1 MSENAYSGALSS
13 AQAEAWSK
21 YLQDAP
27 PSAFPRRSD
36 LSTAPTPGALLRRKI
51 VLPKKR
57 NSKVSVEALIQTAWS
72 LVNVYYSDAEDV
84 VFGLAVMNEADETEV
99 DGSVTAIPFRFCMQP
114 DQSVVTC
121 VRAVEAHDL
130 PMICSEGLTL
140 DSIAKLGSDMRNA
153 TKFDNQLVIC
163 GDAMSSGSVQL
174 DRAVNVECT
183 LTRSGVMAQA
193 FYDSTI
199 IDRTEMQRVL
209 GTFDNV
215 LQQLFEPSNMIKT
228 LAEINPISTEDM
240 AQVKLW
246 NKDVPQA
253 VDDCMHHL
261 IQGQIEMNPAAE
273 AICALDISI
282 SYKQLDEMADKL
294 AHYLLAQ
301 GVKPGSIVPFMSEK
315 SPLVIP
321 VLLAIIRSGGAFVPF
336 DPAHQWDDTAGLLEA
351 CEAKFVICSPTSE
364 QRFKEHNVTA
374 MVFDM
379 AFFDSLPPLGPVT
392 STVSSRDPGYVIFT
406 SGSTGTPK
414 GIVCSHRAWCTN
426 TLAHGPR
433 EFCDT
438 ETRHLQFAA
447 YTFDISITD
456 IFTTLAFG
464 GTVCVPSDHE
474 KMNDLPNAINR
485 MSVNHIAITPTVA
498 QFLRPDNVPTLKTLI
513 TGGEAMPA
521 EFISMWSEKVHLI
534 NSYGP
539 AETTSRVSCSLK
551 KPGDM
556 GGIIGTNMGAALWVT
571 QSNDPEKLVPIGA
584 IGELIV
590 DGHVLADGYLK
601 NESKTREAFIDAP
614 RWLTDAFPDRA
625 NRKLYRTG
633 DLVQQQSDG
642 AYAFI
647 GRRDT
652 QIKIHGVR
660 LEAGHIEAKIKQ
672 ELPDNSELVVDKIV
686 VGQERP
692 KQMLAAFITL
702 PQITPFGESRGIELL
717 APDATTC
724 DIVSKL
730 HKTLLA
736 QLPSYMVPNYILP
749 LRAIPLGTTGKVNRR
764 GLQSFARNL
773 PTEALNQYNGTSTG
787 AVEKPRGKTEVALSS
802 LWADVLQVSLE
813 AINRNDSFFSLG
825 GDSVQAMKL
834 VSEAGAIELHFS
846 VADVFQF
853 STLLDLAQFLDGP
866 TAKHESS
873 AIEEIDAFELIGGP
887 NKFRT
892 LREQLSKS
900 YKLPV
905 NRVEDIYPCLP
916 MQEGMMAEN
925 IGSPEAYILQEVLKL
940 AGNID
945 LRQLEAALETIVE
958 AYPIL
963 RTRIMPLKQ
972 LGTCQVVM
980 TDDEPV
986 EIEFDVDLVSFLAR
1000 DKKNHMDYADNL
1012 SRFAIIQE
1020 PSGDRYLVW
1029 TAHHAITDGS
1039 MHQDILRRLELA
1051 YNDDS
1056 IPETIQF
1063 NQVIKFHSDK
1073 QPEDANKFWASQFAQ
1088 WDGTHYPECDD
1099 TYEPSVSQYVN
1110 RRVNLP
1116 MKASGFTPSI
1126 MLRAAWA
1133 LVLSQLSNQNDV
1145 VMGITQSGR
1154 DIPLP
1159 GVHECLGP
1167 LLATVPLRVLV
1178 DVEQSVANFLKQL
1191 QSQYIDII
1199 QYQHTGMQ
1207 HLRKASRESAAAVGF
1222 HNLLVVQPAS
1232 HNTSELFT
1240 PDESRNSG
1248 DQLNF
1253 ALLLECIL
1261 ATGEVNIRAGFDE
1274 KLLSVNDA
1282 DLLVQRMEH
1291 VFYQLSNKS
1300 SIDLPI
1306 KGLSLVSPADM
1317 KTLEA
1322 FNPDVDYLEQ
1332 CMHWMI
1338 EDQARLRPN
1347 APMIDSWDGKFT
1359 YAEAN
1364 EYSDRLAAVLVD
1376 LGVGPETPVPFA
1388 FEKSAWAIIAIHA
1401 IMKAGGAC
1409 VALDMAHP
1417 RARHE
1422 KIIADTEARVIVA
1435 STKHAGNI
1443 DLVPHVIAVDRRAL
1457 DKLPRRPAQSRTR
1470 VSPKNPAWVVYSSGS
1485 TGMPKGSILE
1495 HRSLCTTSRTNSE
1508 ILGVGPTTRAIHF
1521 ASYSFDVAIEDTSII
1536 PMLGGCICIPSDEE
1550 RLNDLPG
1557 AMRRMNVNWADLTPT
1572 VAGMLNPEN
1581 VPCLRRLILGGESN
1595 TRDIID
1601 TWANHPGFALINT
1614 YGPSECSVQCSS
1626 SKALSGEAT
1635 GANIGFAVN
1644 CKLWVVDPDT
1654 LQLLPVGSIGE
1665 LLVEGPIVARGYL
1678 KEEAK
1683 TKAAFLSDL
1692 AWAPGRYFY
1701 RTGDI
1706 CKYNLDGSLDCL
1718 GRSDSQV
1725 KLYGQRI
1732 ELGEIEHNIKK
1743 HMSNPDAAQIAVEA
1757 FAPSGASGRKLL
1769 AAFVQFATA
1778 SSSEMN
1784 VMEMTEALRTELA
1797 EIKTKT
1803 YGSVPEYM
1811 VPSLF
1816 VPMISLPMNTS
1827 GKIDRKKLRGEA
1839 ANFDQQQLAVYS
1851 LSQATDASDKVAL
1864 SSDTERVLA
1873 GLWADVLHI
1882 NLSQDPIGAN
1892 DSFLERSG
1900 DSISAMQLVGKARA
1914 AGLAL
1919 SVPVI
1924 LKSPKLAD
1932 MALVAK
1938 RINGVEL
1945 KVPAIALPRLVAKPT
1960 VPAATPI
1967 IEVKATPIVG
1977 VTKPVEADK
1986 PDATTGKSLPVLSP
2000 FQIVSAKAMASE
2012 TLELISK
2019 NYQLNREL
2027 IEDVYPTTPLQEG
2040 LVAMTATDGSSY
2052 VLRDI
2057 YELPADI
2064 DVAKFQAAWNAVA
2077 RNDNIFRTRVVFVEG
2092 LGSCQVVIDENLQW
2106 QSATDLETYL
2116 AQDRAESMGYGT
2128 PLARYAI
2135 VDDGKTRKFVWTVH
2149 HALYDGFSMGLT
2161 FAAVDHA
2168 YNNDLTV
2175 SRSRPFRDFIE
2186 CLQNVEKEASDIFWQ
2201 NQLQELET
2209 APFPQAPTGHHC
2221 QANNTISYS
2230 IPFAVDRKAGFTIA
2244 TMLKAAWSIA
2254 ISRLSDS
2261 SDVVFGVTQFG
2272 RDLDL
2277 DEVET
2282 VNGPTITTVPVRVK
2296 VDPQSTVKEF
2306 LSNVQNQGFD
2316 MIPFSHAGLQ
2326 NIKKISEATR
2336 ASCEFQNLLVIQPGE
2351 EEEESMLFKKH
2362 QNATTANYLSG
2373 FGIVVECALGVG
2385 EVTFSA
2391 HHDSAIISALQVERL
2406 LCQYE
2411 HLLNQL
2417 QVQTGKIIE
2426 VDMFSSADRADIS
2439 AWNSNYPKIINKTM
2453 SDIIVQQAAATPSA
2467 PAIATR
2473 SINLTY
2479 KEMDDLTNHLAHQLQ
2494 ALGVGPEKIVPICFE
2509 RSPEA
2514 ILSMIAIQKAGGAFV
2529 PLNPTDPTDRLL
2541 DLIDQV
2547 EAKVVIFSEQTRH
2560 LTAAL
2565 AASKIHPVVLP
2576 QKISG
2581 WGPLKSSPV
2590 VSAAN
2595 QTNLAYA
2602 LFTSGSTGRPKAV
2615 MIHHQSVTSS
2625 TYGHGV
2631 AMGFADYPRRTLQF
2645 ATYTFDACIAEIFT
2659 ALHFGGCI
2667 CIPTEHERMNDLPKF
2682 IRDFRCDWAFF
2693 TPSFV
2698 RLLKP
2703 EDIPCLKTVVLG
2715 GEALN
2720 QECVDIWGDKVH
2732 LMNGYGPTE
2741 TCVFTVTRTVPG
2753 PKSTEKIHPAATIGH
2768 PVSSIGWVV
2777 DAKNYNSLTPVGCP
2791 GELLIQGPNVAR
2803 GYLKN
2808 PDKTAESFVSSP
2820 KWLRA
2825 FGHTKSELLYRT
2837 GDLVRQDVETG
2848 MLTYLGRID
2857 GQVKI
2862 NGQRL
2867 ELGEIETRLKAQGTN
2882 VESSVVIA
2890 GRTKADK
2897 KQTLAAFVEFT
2908 DAPGTSDSIKMDMSD
2923 SMRTRMRDLEFSM
2936 RATMP
2941 KYMVPSLWIPVNYM
2955 PILPASGKTD
2965 RKTLTTL
2972 FKNMDYEQVAKY
2984 TLEAAEELDEARE
2997 ASTDMEKTILELVAQ
3012 ALGRDPSTIHAN
3024 DSFLRVGG
3032 DSISAISLV
3041 SNARSMGITLSTEQ
3055 IFRQPRICDMAIN
3068 AVQDGRTQSEPA
3080 MAILPFSLIPEEQ
3093 KSDLLAMVKSQYG
3106 IEQDSVAD
3114 LLPPTPLQE
3123 GLVTL
3128 TIKDKEAYVLRE
3140 IYRLPSKLD
3149 INRFK
3154 AAWEA
3159 VVQDADIL
3167 RTRIVNLGDYGCFQ
3181 VVMRQSLEWHSA
3193 KRVQEYIDYDKDQLF
3208 GYGVPL
3214 ARLALVETEYTGCY
3228 FVWSIHHALYD
3239 GWSKGLIM
3247 KQVEEAYRGSSPQP
3261 GLSTIPPFNR
3271 FIAYL
3276 QDTDAAE
3283 AQAFWKAQFA
3293 GMEAQSYP
3301 RLPTASFD
3309 PILDKTLTIR
3319 VPLARKSGSSFTTGT
3334 ILKSAWALVL
3344 GRYTGAGD
3352 ALFGCIQAGRNVPID
3367 GISDMIG
3374 PTITTVP
3381 LRVKLDS
3388 ETTVTKF
3395 LQAVQDQSTDMIRYE
3410 HSGLQNI
3417 AKMGNECRDAC
3428 AFTNIM
3434 VIQPGNQPESDFVGA
3449 QRIEDQDKGFLRFGM
3464 GLECTLRSSSIEVTG
3479 GYDQRLMSEAQM
3491 RRLLHQL
3498 KTAIHELNNEPE
3510 EFVGNI
3516 DIVSSEDMAEMAVM
3530 NESMPD
3536 DIHECTHDVIHRT
3549 ALERSDSMAVNA
3561 WDVDFQYGE
3570 LDQLS
3575 TKLANHLRSLGVG
3588 PETIIPLCFEK
3599 SGWAVV
3605 AVLGVM
3611 KAGAAFVFLDPAYP
3625 MARLDEIVS
3634 QVEAKVVLSSLD
3646 QAPLWRGSSV
3656 RVLVVDNVSIE
3667 SLPSVPYR
3675 ADTGVTPENALYVIF
3690 TSGST
3695 GKPKGCVIEHHSFLT
3710 CARAQAARS
3719 QMTPSSRV
3727 LQGASYSFDVSVMEM
3742 LTALSVGA
3750 CVCVPNE
3757 RIKKRSV
3764 VDVINDFRIT
3774 WAFLT
3779 PSIVKF
3785 IKPSDIPHIK
3795 TLILG
3800 GEALTTQNIQT
3811 WAGHVNLINGYGP
3824 TECTIAATANAITD
3838 PNEDPAN
3845 IGKALGGICWITDA
3859 DDHNKLAPLGTIGEL
3874 VIEGNIVARGYHN
3887 NPEKTNEVFIENP
3900 TWAISSSG
3908 KVRRFY
3914 KSGDLAYFN
3923 TDGSI
3928 MFMGRKDT
3936 QVKVRGQR
3944 MELGEIETHLTLNK
3958 NIQHAMVMYP
3968 KTGPCKRQLV
3978 GIVSIAKLGAT
3989 TNSNAAIELIS
4000 TELTA
4005 NASTELGDISKKL
4018 SALVPSYMVPSV
4030 WIVVHSFP
4038 LLISGKLNR
4047 KRVEQW
4053 LGTMDQATHQRICGI
4068 GETIRVQAPST
4079 QVEQQIHQVWV
4090 DVLKL
4095 PAEEIGVTQD
4105 FATLGGDSI
4114 LGMQVV
4120 AKLRSQGFQCT
4131 MTDVANARTIS
4142 QLAARIARGGNLVAV
4157 PAAQVEDTTDELFD
4171 LTPVQQFYANFTL
4184 KGDYLS
4190 KQTNKRFN
4198 HTFCLGVKEP
4208 LSPAVVNKALEALV
4222 DRHSM
4227 LRARFQK
4234 DQSAACGWKQY
4245 ISSNIVDSY
4254 RFNSWDG
4261 VSAEEVKPVIE
4272 QHRQGLDIENGPI
4285 MAVDLVSNKKEQ
4297 HFYIVAHHLVVDLV
4311 SWNTILRDLEEY
4323 IRTDTF
4329 TSEKPY
4335 PFSAWAKQQKE
4346 YATKNF
4352 SPEKALPMR
4361 VPKADLNYWGMEDRI
4376 NIFRDANHHTIT
4388 LTERD
4393 TAALLT
4399 NCQKVYGAEPMDILC
4414 STLSHSFNYVF
4425 RDRAA
4430 PTIFRYNHG
4439 REQIGNADPS
4449 GTVGWFTTLS
4459 PIHVPIQSRDDSVS
4473 VLRRT
4478 VEMRKKIPMN
4488 GLGYFASRYHHPGGE
4503 AAFAGQLENME
4514 VSVNYLG
4521 VSDNQ
4526 QRSNSASIFDMSN
4539 SIENGLGAE
4548 GQEVKGFSLFALNA
4562 EVQGGRLNVH
4572 CAWNKNMRGQ
4582 DQIQQWFKT
4591 YERAL
4596 KDVAYRAKRGQ
4607 PARRHSKSKQ
4617 GTSSS
4622 SRTLLKPVQL
4632 GRVQSGRRRLSRK
4645 VSIDHRL
4652 AVPRLV

>member
-1 MSENAYSGALSS
+1 MSGHTSNGSFTS
-13 AQAEAWSK
+13 AQGASWSK

-27 PSAFPRRSD
+27 PPAFPRRSD
-36 LSTAPTPGALLRRKI
+36 LSVAPTPGALLRRKI
-51 VLPKKR
+51 ALPKKR
-57 NSKVSVEALIQTAWS
+57 TKVSVETLIQTAWS

-84 VFGLAVMNEADETEV
+84 VFGLAVMNETEETEV
-99 DGSVTAIPFRFCMQP
+99 DASVTAVPFRFCMRP
-114 DQSVVTC
+114 DQSIAACLGDVD
-121 VRAVEAHDL
+121 AHDL
-130 PMICSEGLTL
+130 PLVCSQSLTL
-140 DSIAKLGSDMRNA
+140 GDIAKLGSDMRNA

-174 DRAVNVECT
+174 DRAINIECT
-183 LTRSGVMAQA
+183 LTRTGVMAQA
-193 FYDSTI
+193 FYDATI

-215 LQQLFEPSNMIKT
+215 LKQLCEPSNMIKT
-228 LAEINPISTEDM
+228 LADITPISEEDLS
-240 AQVKLW
+240 QVKAW
-246 NKDVPQA
+246 NMDVPEA
-253 VDDCMHHL
+253 AEDCMHHL
-261 IQGQIEMNPAAE
+261 VQRQVEQNPAGE
-273 AICALDISI
+273 AICAMDISI
-282 SYKQLDEMADKL
+282 SYKELDEMANKL
-294 AHYLLAQ
+294 AHYLMAK

-351 CEAKFVICSPTSE
+351 CEANLVFCSPNH
-364 QRFKEHNVTA
+364 QKRFQEHNVDA
-374 MVFDM
+374 IVFDM
-379 AFFDSLPPLGPVT
+379 AFFDGLPSLGPVS
-392 STVSSRDPGYVIFT
+392 STVQPKDPGYVIFT
-406 SGSTGTPK
+406 SGSTGKPK
-414 GIVCSHRAWCTN
+414 GIVCSHSAWCTN

-433 EFCDT
+433 EFCDA

-474 KMNDLPNAINR
+474 KMNDLPNAVNR
-485 MSVNHIAITPTVA
+485 MSVNHAAMTPTVA
-498 QFLRPDNVPTLKTLI
+498 QFLRPEIVPTLKTLI

-521 EFISMWSEKVHLI
+521 EFISMWSDKIHLI

-551 KPGDM
+551 KLGDK
-556 GGIIGTNMGAALWVT
+556 GSVIGTNMGAALWVT
-571 QSNDPEKLVPIGA
+571 HSNDPEKLLPIGA
-584 IGELIV
+584 IGELLV
-590 DGHVLADGYLK
+590 DGNVLADGYLK
-601 NESKTREAFIDAP
+601 NEAKTQEAFIAAP
-614 RWLTDAFPDRA
+614 QWLKEAFPDRSH
-625 NRKLYRTG
+625 RKLYRTG
-633 DLVQQQSDG
+633 DLVQQQADG
-642 AYAFI
+642 SYAFI

-672 ELPDNSELVVDKIV
+672 ELPDNAELVVDKIL
-686 VGQERP
+686 VGQDRP

-702 PQITPFGESRGIELL
+702 PDLTVSGPSHGTELL
-717 APDATTC
+717 APDAAVC
-724 DIVSKL
+724 DVVSKL
-730 HKTLLA
+730 HKTLLT

-749 LRAIPLGTTGKVNRR
+749 LKAIPLGTTGKVNRR
-764 GLQSFARNL
+764 GLQSFARGL
-773 PTEALNQYNGTSTG
+773 SIDALNQYNGGSASG
-787 AVEKPRGKTEVALSS
+787 AGEKPRGETEVALSK
-802 LWADVLQVSLE
+802 LWAEILQVSLTS
-813 AINRNDSFFSLG
+813 INRHDSFFALG
-825 GDSVQAMKL
+825 GDSVQSMKL
-834 VSEAGAIELHFS
+834 VSEAATIDLHFS

-853 STLLDLAQFLDGP
+853 STLTDLAQFLDGP
-866 TAKHESS
+866 S
-873 AIEEIDAFELIGGP
+873 ANHQPVIVEEIDAFELIGGV
-887 NKFRT
+887 NKFRS
-892 LREQLSKS
+892 LREQLSKAH
-900 YKLPV
+900 KVPV

-916 MQEGMMAEN
+916 MQEGMMAET

-940 AGNID
+940 SRNVD
-945 LRQLEAALETIVE
+945 LRKLEASLEAIVE
-958 AYPIL
+958 AYPIM
-963 RTRIMPLKQ
+963 RTRIVPLKQ

-986 EIEFDVDLVSFLAR
+986 EIDFDVDLSSFLAR
-1000 DKKNHMDYADNL
+1000 DKKNHMGYADNL

-1020 PSGDRYLVW
+1020 PTGERFLVW
-1029 TAHHAITDGS
+1029 TAHHAITDGH
-1039 MHQDILRRLELA
+1039 MHQDILRRLELT
-1051 YNDDS
+1051 YNDEDL
-1056 IPETIQF
+1056 PETLQF
-1063 NQVIKFHSDK
+1063 NQVVKLHAEK
-1073 QPEDANKFWASQFAQ
+1073 QPADANLFWADQFTK
-1088 WDGTHYPECDD
+1088 WDGTHYPECDE
-1099 TYEPSVSQYVN
+1099 TYEPSVTDYVN
-1110 RRVNLP
+1110 RRVSLP
-1116 MKASGFTPSI
+1116 KEASGFTPSI

-1133 LVLSQLSNQNDV
+1133 LVLAQLSNQNDV

-1167 LLATVPLRVLV
+1167 CLATVPLRVLV
-1178 DVEQSVANFLKQL
+1178 DMEQSVTKFLHQL
-1191 QSQYIDII
+1191 QSQYVDII
-1199 QYQHTGMQ
+1199 QYQHAGLQ
-1207 HLRKASRESAAAVGF
+1207 HIRKASKESAAAVGF
-1222 HNLLVVQPAS
+1222 HNLLVVQPATQ
-1232 HNTSELFT
+1232 NTSKLFL
-1240 PDESRNSG
+1240 PDEARNSG

-1253 ALLLECIL
+1253 GLLLECIL
-1261 ATGEVNIRAGFDE
+1261 ANGEVSIRAGFDS
-1274 KLLSVNDA
+1274 KLLSVAEA
-1282 DLLVQRMEH
+1282 DLLVKRLEH
-1291 VFYQLSNKS
+1291 VFHQLSSKASANM
-1300 SIDLPI
+1300 PI
-1306 KGLSLVSPADM
+1306 KQLSIVSPADM
-1317 KTLEA
+1317 QTLQS
-1322 FNPDVDYLEQ
+1322 FNPEIEPLEQ

-1338 EDQARLRPN
+1338 EEQARRRPN
-1347 APMIDSWDGKFT
+1347 ALMIDSWDGQLT
-1359 YAEAN
+1359 YGEAN
-1364 EYSDRLAAVLVD
+1364 EYSDRLAGVLIG
-1376 LGVGPETPVPFA
+1376 LGVGPESLVPFA
-1388 FEKSAWAIIAIHA
+1388 FEKSAWAIIAVHA

-1422 KIIADTEARVIVA
+1422 KIVADTEARVIVA
-1435 STKHAGNI
+1435 STKHARNI
-1443 DLVPHVIAVDRRAL
+1443 DLVPHVIAVDQRAL
-1457 DKLPRRPAQSRTR
+1457 DQLPPRPAHAR
-1470 VSPKNPAWVVYSSGS
+1470 VQISPKNPAWVVYSSGS
-1485 TGMPKGSILE
+1485 TGTPKGSILE
-1495 HRSLCTTSRTNSE
+1495 HRSLCSTSRTNSE
-1508 ILGVGPTTRAIHF
+1508 ILGVGPSTRAIHF
-1521 ASYSFDVAIEDTSII
+1521 ASYSFDVAIEESSII
-1536 PMLGGCICIPSDEE
+1536 PMYGGCICIPSEEE

-1557 AMRRMNVNWADLTPT
+1557 AMRRMRVNWADLTPT
-1572 VAGMLNPEN
+1572 VGRMLNPEN
-1581 VPCLRRLILGGESN
+1581 VPCLERLVLGGESL
-1595 TRDIID
+1595 TKDIID
-1601 TWANHPGFALINT
+1601 TWGGRPGFGLFNT
-1614 YGPSECSVQCSS
+1614 YGPSECSIQCTS
-1626 SKALSGEAT
+1626 SKPLSGEAT

-1644 CKLWVVDPDT
+1644 CKLWVVDPET
-1654 LQLLPVGSIGE
+1654 LRLLPVGSVGE
-1665 LLVEGPIVARGYL
+1665 LLIEGSIVGRGYL
-1678 KEEAK
+1678 KEATK
-1683 TKAAFLSDL
+1683 TEAAFISDL
-1692 AWAPGRYFY
+1692 IWAPGRRFY
-1701 RTGDI
+1701 RTGDL
-1706 CKYNLDGSLDCL
+1706 CRFNPDGSLDCL

-1732 ELGEIEHNIKK
+1732 ELGEIEYNIKK
-1743 HMSNPDAAQIAVEA
+1743 HLSNPDAAQIAVEA
-1757 FAPSGASGRKLL
+1757 FSPSGSSGRKLL
-1769 AAFVQFATA
+1769 AAFIQFAAATT
-1778 SSSEMN
+1778 SEMKI
-1784 VMEMTEALRTELA
+1784 MEMSETLRNELS
-1797 EIKTKT
+1797 EIKSKT
-1803 YGSVPEYM
+1803 SGSIPEYM

-1839 ANFDQQQLAVYS
+1839 ADFNQQQLATYS
-1851 LSQATDASDKVAL
+1851 LSEAADSSSKVAL
-1864 SSDTERVLA
+1864 SSEVEQVLA

-1882 NLSQDPIGAN
+1882 DLSQDPVGAN

-1900 DSISAMQLVGKARA
+1900 DSITAMQLVGKARA

-1919 SVPVI
+1919 SVPAI
-1924 LKSPKLAD
+1924 MKSPCLAD
-1932 MALVAK
+1932 MALAAK
-1938 RINGVEL
+1938 RIDGTRL
-1945 KVPAIALPRLVAKPT
+1945 KVPNIVSVAPAVKP
-1960 VPAATPI
+1960 VVSAPAPS
-1967 IEVKATPIVG
+1967 IEVVAPVESTAVIN
-1977 VTKPVEADK
+1977 KPVASS
-1986 PDATTGKSLPVLSP
+1986 TP
-2000 FQIVSAKAMASE
+2000 FQSISLKAKSSE
-2012 TLELISK
+2012 TLRMLCE
-2019 NYQLNREL
+2019 NYQFQRET

-2040 LVAMTATDGSSY
+2040 LVALTATDGSSY
-2052 VLRDI
+2052 VLRDV
-2057 YELPADI
+2057 YELPATI
-2064 DVAKFQAAWNAVA
+2064 NIAKFKAAWNAVA
-2077 RNDNIFRTRVVFVEG
+2077 RKDSILRTRVVFIEG
-2092 LGSCQVVIDENLQW
+2092 IGSCQVVVDEDLQW
-2106 QSATDLETYL
+2106 QSANDLDTYL
-2116 AQDRAESMGYGT
+2116 EKDRSESMGYGT

-2135 VDDGKTRKFVWTVH
+2135 VDNERTKKFVWTVH

-2161 FAAVDHA
+2161 FASVDHA
-2168 YNNDLTV
+2168 YNNNLTV
-2175 SRSRPFRDFIE
+2175 PRSRPFRDFIE
-2186 CLQNVEKEASDIFWQ
+2186 YLQNIEKDTSDLFWED
-2201 NQLQELET
+2201 QLKELET
-2209 APFPQAPTGHHC
+2209 APFPQAPTGHRC
-2221 QANNTISYS
+2221 QADNTVTHA
-2230 IPFAVDRKAGFTIA
+2230 IPFAVERKAGFTIA

-2254 ISRLSDS
+2254 VSRLSDS
-2261 SDVVFGVTQFG
+2261 GDVVFGVTQFG

-2277 DEVET
+2277 DEIDT
-2282 VNGPTITTVPVRVK
+2282 MNGPTITTVPVRVK
-2296 VDPQSTVKEF
+2296 VDPQSTVKGF
-2306 LSNVQNQGFD
+2306 LSNVQNQGID

-2326 NIKKISEATR
+2326 NIKKISDATR

-2351 EEEESMLFKKH
+2351 EEEESALFRKH
-2362 QNATTANYLSG
+2362 ETATTANYLSS
-2373 FGIVVECALGVG
+2373 FGLVVECALNVG
-2385 EVTFSA
+2385 EVVFSA
-2391 HHDSAIISALQVERL
+2391 HHDSAVISATQVGRL
-2406 LCQYE
+2406 LRQFE

-2417 QVQTGKIIE
+2417 QVQTGKIND

-2439 AWNSNYPKIINKTM
+2439 AWNSNYPKVINKTM
-2453 SDIIVQQAAATPSA
+2453 SDIITQQAAATPFE
-2467 PAIATR
+2467 PAIASR
-2473 SINLTY
+2473 AVNLTY
-2479 KEMDDLTNHLAHQLQ
+2479 KEMDELSNHLAHQLQ
-2494 ALGVGPEKIVPICFE
+2494 ALGVGPEKIVPICLE

-2529 PLNPTDPTDRLL
+2529 PLNPNDPTDRLL

-2547 EAKVVIFSEQTRH
+2547 EASVVIFSEQTRH
-2560 LTAAL
+2560 LSTVL
-2565 AASKIHPVVLP
+2565 ASSKISPVVLP
-2576 QKISG
+2576 QKISS
-2581 WGPLKSSPV
+2581 WGPLRSSPV

-2595 QTNLAYA
+2595 ASNLAYA

-2720 QECVDIWGDKVH
+2720 QECVDIWGDSVH

-2753 PKSTEKIHPAATIGH
+2753 PRSAEKAMPAATIGH

-2777 DAKNYNSLTPVGCP
+2777 DPNNYNVLTPVGCP

-2808 PDKTAESFVSSP
+2808 PEKTAESFVSNP

-2825 FGHTKSELLYRT
+2825 FGHMKSELLYRT

-2867 ELGEIETRLKAQGTN
+2867 ELGEIETRLKTQGTS
-2882 VESSVVIA
+2882 VESTVVLA
-2890 GRTKADK
+2890 GKTKADK

-2908 DAPGTSDSIKMDMSD
+2908 DAPGKSQSIMMNMND
-2923 SMRTRMRDLEFSM
+2923 SMRSRMKGLENSM
-2936 RATMP
+2936 LATMP

-2955 PILPASGKTD
+2955 PILAASGKTD

-2972 FKNMDYEQVAKY
+2972 FKNMDYDQVAMY
-2984 TLEAAEELDEARE
+2984 SLESAEELTEVRE
-2997 ASTDMEKTILELVAQ
+2997 ASTDMEKTILELVART
-3012 ALGRDPSTIHAN
+3012 LGRDLSTIHAN

-3041 SNARSMGITLSTEQ
+3041 SSARSMGITLSTEQ
-3055 IFRQPRICDMAIN
+3055 IFRQPRICDMAVN
-3068 AVQDGRTQSEPA
+3068 AVQDSPNQSSQPVQTIA
-3080 MAILPFSLIPEEQ
+3080 PYSLIPEE
-3093 KSDLLAMVKSQYG
+3093 KKAALLAQIENEYG
-3106 IEQDSVAD
+3106 LEQSAIAD

-3123 GLVTL
+3123 GLVAL

-3159 VVQDADIL
+3159 VVRDAEVL
-3167 RTRIVNLGDYGCFQ
+3167 RTRIVNLGENGCFQ
-3181 VVMRQSLEWHSA
+3181 VVMHQTIEWHSA
-3193 KRVQEYIDYDKDQLF
+3193 KRVQEYIDFDKEQPF

-3214 ARLALVETEYTGCY
+3214 ARFALIETEYTGCY

-3239 GWSKGLIM
+3239 GWSKGLIT
-3247 KQVEEAYRGSSPQP
+3247 KQVEEAYRGSSLQP
-3261 GLSTIPPFNR
+3261 TPTSTPPFNR
-3271 FIAYL
+3271 FISFLQGTDTAETQAY
-3276 QDTDAAE
+3276 
-3283 AQAFWKAQFA
+3283 WKAQFT
-3293 GMEAQSYP
+3293 GIEAQSYP
-3301 RLPTASFD
+3301 RLPSASFD
-3309 PILDKTLTIR
+3309 PILDKTLTIG
-3319 VPLARKSGSSFTTGT
+3319 VPLSRKSGSSFTTGT
-3334 ILKSAWALVL
+3334 ILKAAWGLVL

-3381 LRVKLDS
+3381 LRIKLDGES
-3388 ETTVTKF
+3388 TVTKF

-3417 AKMGNECRDAC
+3417 AKMSNECREAC

-3464 GLECTLRSSSIEVTG
+3464 GLECTLRSDSIEVTG
-3479 GYDQRLMSEAQM
+3479 GYDQRLVAEAQM

-3498 KTAIHELNNEPE
+3498 KAAIHQLNEEPE
-3510 EFVGNI
+3510 EIVSNI
-3516 DIVSSEDMAEMAVM
+3516 DIVSSEDMAEMAEM
-3530 NESMPD
+3530 NANMPD
-3536 DIHECTHDVIHRT
+3536 DIHECTHDIIHRT
-3549 ALERSDSMAVNA
+3549 ALQRSDAMAVNA
-3561 WDVDFQYGE
+3561 WDVDFKYFE

-3575 TKLANHLRSLGVG
+3575 TKLANHLRNLGVG
-3588 PETIIPLCFEK
+3588 PETIVPLCFEK
-3599 SGWAVV
+3599 SGWAIV

-3634 QVEAKVVLSSLD
+3634 QVDAKVVLSSLD
-3646 QAPLWRGSSV
+3646 QAPLWRVSSV

-3667 SLPSVPYR
+3667 SLPSVAYR
-3675 ADTGVTPENALYVIF
+3675 PDTGVTPESALYVIF

-3719 QMTPSSRV
+3719 QMTASSRV

-3742 LTALSVGA
+3742 LTALTVGA

-3764 VDVINDFRIT
+3764 IDVINDFRIT

-3779 PSIVKF
+3779 PSVVKF
-3785 IKPSDIPHIK
+3785 IKPTDIPHLK

-3824 TECTIAATANAITD
+3824 TECTIAATANSITN

-3845 IGKALGGICWITDA
+3845 IGTALGGICWITDA

-3874 VIEGNIVARGYHN
+3874 IIEGNIVARGYLN
-3887 NPEKTNEVFIENP
+3887 NPEKTIEVFIENP
-3900 TWAISSSG
+3900 TWAQSPSG
-3908 KVRRFY
+3908 KTRRFY

-3989 TNSNAAIELIS
+3989 TNSNAAVELIS
-4000 TELTA
+4000 SDLTA
-4005 NASTELGDISKKL
+4005 NASNELGDISKKL
-4018 SALVPSYMVPSV
+4018 SALVPSYMVPQV
-4030 WIVVHSFP
+4030 WIALHSFP

-4068 GETIRVQAPST
+4068 GETIRVQAPSN

-4090 DVLKL
+4090 EVLKL

-4120 AKLRSQGFQCT
+4120 AKLRSQGYQCT
-4131 MTDVANARTIS
+4131 MTDVANARTIT
-4142 QLAARIARGGNLVAV
+4142 QLASRIARGGNAVAV
-4157 PAAQVEDTTDELFD
+4157 PAAKVEETTNELFD
-4171 LTPVQQFYANFTL
+4171 LTPIQQFYANFTL

-4208 LSPAVVNKALEALV
+4208 ISSSVVNKALEALV
-4222 DRHSM
+4222 NRHAM

-4234 DQSAACGWKQY
+4234 DKAAACGWKQY
-4245 ISSNIVDSY
+4245 VSTDVANSY
-4254 RFNSWDG
+4254 RFTSWDG
-4261 VSAEEVKPVIE
+4261 VGIEQVKPVIE
-4272 QHRQGLDIENGPI
+4272 QNRQGLDLEKGPI
-4285 MAVDLVSNKKEQ
+4285 MAVDLVSNEDEQ

-4311 SWNTILRDLEEY
+4311 SWNTILRDLEDY
-4323 IRTDTF
+4323 IRSGTF
-4329 TSEKPY
+4329 VSEKPY
-4335 PFSAWAKQQKE
+4335 PFSAWAKQQSD
-4346 YATKNF
+4346 YAVKNF
-4352 SPEKALPMR
+4352 SPEKALPNR
-4361 VPKADLNYWGMEDRI
+4361 VPKADFKYWGMEDRI
-4376 NIFRDANHHTIT
+4376 NIIRDANHHTIT
-4388 LTERD
+4388 LSERD

-4399 NCQKVYGAEPMDILC
+4399 TCQKAYGAEPMDILC
-4414 STLSHSFNYVF
+4414 SALSHSFNYVF

-4459 PIHVPIQSRDDSVS
+4459 PLHVAVHSRDDSVS
-4473 VLRRT
+4473 VLKRT
-4478 VEMRKKIPMN
+4478 VEARKKIPMN
-4488 GLGYFASRYHHPGGE
+4488 GLGYFASRYYHPAG
-4503 AAFAGQLENME
+4503 ATAFAGQLENME
-4514 VSVNYLG
+4514 VSINYLG

-4526 QRSNSASIFDMSN
+4526 QRSNSASIFDMNN
-4539 SIENGLGAE
+4539 SIENGLGAD
-4548 GQEVKGFSLFALNA
+4548 GQEVKGFSLFSLNA
-4562 EVQGGRLNVH
+4562 EVQGGRLNIH

-4582 DQIQQWFKT
+4582 DAIQQWFKT

-4596 KDVAYRAKRGQ
+4596 KDVAYRAKKGQ
-4607 PARRHSKSKQ
+4607 PTRRLSKQ
-4617 GTSSS
+4617 GNSSS
-4622 SRTLLKPVQL
+4622 SNTHLRPVQP
-4632 GRVQSGRRRLSRK
+4632 SRRTRSRRIG
-4645 VSIDHRL
+4645 SLDHRIT
-4652 AVPRLV
+4652 VPRLV